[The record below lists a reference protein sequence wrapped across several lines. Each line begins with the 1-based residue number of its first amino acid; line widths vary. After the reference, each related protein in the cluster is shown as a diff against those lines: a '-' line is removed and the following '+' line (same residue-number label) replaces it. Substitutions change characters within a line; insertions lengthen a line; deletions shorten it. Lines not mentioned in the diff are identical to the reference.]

1 MINMSKLP
9 NFKKYFFDFQNL
21 INFDKKNLDE
31 INNLYLEIKN
41 LKKNNK
47 ILIFGN
53 GGSSAIASHFAND
66 LSNIVKIKCLN
77 FSDSSLIT
85 CLSNDYGYENWI
97 TRVLKLYA
105 TNGDLVI
112 LISSSG
118 MSKNMINAAKFIK
131 KNKIKLACLTGF
143 SSNNKLKKIGDISI
157 WIKSEKYNYIENA
170 HQVILLAIVD
180 AFLK

>member
-66 LSNIVKIKCLN
+66 LSNIVKIKCLLRFN
-77 FSDSSLIT
+77 
-85 CLSNDYGYENWI
+85 
-97 TRVLKLYA
+97 
-105 TNGDLVI
+105 
-112 LISSSG
+112 
-118 MSKNMINAAKFIK
+118 
-131 KNKIKLACLTGF
+131 
-143 SSNNKLKKIGDISI
+143 
-157 WIKSEKYNYIENA
+157 
-170 HQVILLAIVD
+170 
-180 AFLK
+180 